1 MSTPLLLEVAPEIDT
16 NPTSFYKGRGKRG
29 SLQAVITGIS
39 VIGSRSTRRSAC
51 LSTPHILTWRR
62 PRTRD
67 DPVVPKADTVPV
79 PRWGRGGTGPSKS
92 WLAQPP
98 KFSRTLDTLWSI
110 DSQKK
115 KQSKFDSTRC
125 QILRLECTKFDF
137 RWGSAPDPTGG
148 AYSAP
153 PDALAVFKG
162 PTSNGRGEEEGR
174 GRTGRSCLC
183 RVWCA
188 GENSLLDFVLSTTTE
203 RTEVL
208 STECDAIK
216 I

>member
-1 MSTPLLLEVAPEIDT
+1 VDMSTPLLLEVAPEIDT

-29 SLQAVITGIS
+29 SLQAVITGTP

-67 DPVVPKADTVPV
+67 DPVVPKADTVSV

-98 KFSRTLDTLWSI
+98 NLAVLLTHCGQLIPR
-110 DSQKK
+110 K

-125 QILRLECTKFDF
+125 LILRLECTKFDF

-162 PTSNGRGEEEGR
+162 PTSNGRGGR
-174 GRTGRSCLC
+174 GGEGKDRTVLSVSCLVC
-183 RVWCA
+183 R
-188 GENSLLDFVLSTTTE
+188 
-203 RTEVL
+203 
-208 STECDAIK
+208 
-216 I
+216 

>member
-1 MSTPLLLEVAPEIDT
+1 MSVHPTYFDLATPP
-16 NPTSFYKGRGKRG
+16 Y
-29 SLQAVITGIS
+29 
-39 VIGSRSTRRSAC
+39 TRRPGGAKGTYGAG
-51 LSTPHILTWRR
+51 STLGPWGHRPLQIVVSPPPPNLAVLLTHCGQLI
-62 PRTRD
+62 PR
-67 DPVVPKADTVPV
+67 
-79 PRWGRGGTGPSKS
+79 
-92 WLAQPP
+92 
-98 KFSRTLDTLWSI
+98 
-110 DSQKK
+110 K

-188 GENSLLDFVLSTTTE
+188 GENSLLDFVLSTATE